1 MSNSVARS
9 DKLPEALDKFFAAP
23 PASPE
28 AVCKSA
34 ILTVTLC
41 VPDEACST
49 FLAISDVAIARSS
62 AAEAIEFAISVT
74 LTMVSPIEQIA
85 VAAPSVAV

>member
-1 MSNSVARS
+1 MRNSVARS
-9 DKLPEALDKFFAAP
+9 DKLPVVLDTSFAAP

-28 AVCKSA
+28 AVRKLA
-34 ILTVTLC
+34 ILTVIIC

-49 FLAISDVAIARSS
+49 LLAISDVAIACSS
-62 AAEAIEFAISVT
+62 AAEAIEFAISLT

>member
-1 MSNSVARS
+1 MRNSAARS
-9 DKLPEALDKFFAAP
+9 YKLSEALDTSFAAP

-28 AVCKSA
+28 AVRKQA

-41 VPDEACST
+41 VPDEACPT

-62 AAEAIEFAISVT
+62 AAEAIEFAISLT